1 MRGGYTASPE
11 SLARARRALV
21 HFGSYE
27 NIRRNSFH
35 LPNGEYVSQSRAKKF
50 DDWDRDEEE
59 LKVIEI
65 RRQKAL
71 LREKEKKE
79 KEEKEKE
86 LLLEQEKK
94 KAAVTGA

>member
-35 LPNGEYVSQSRAKKF
+35 LPNGEYVYHIPKDCSCGCTPKPKINPYQKNIKNSKSF
-50 DDWDRDEEE
+50 GVF
-59 LKVIEI
+59 VINWI
-65 RRQKAL
+65 RKII
-71 LREKEKKE
+71 K
-79 KEEKEKE
+79 
-86 LLLEQEKK
+86 
-94 KAAVTGA
+94 G